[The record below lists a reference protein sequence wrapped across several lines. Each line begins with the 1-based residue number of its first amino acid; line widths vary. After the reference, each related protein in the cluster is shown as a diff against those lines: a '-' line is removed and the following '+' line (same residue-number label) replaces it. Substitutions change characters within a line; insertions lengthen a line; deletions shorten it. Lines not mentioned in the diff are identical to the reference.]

1 MKFRAPRKKKGKD
14 TDRADRA
21 DRTSQATPTTASQA
35 SSGRKLGL
43 PSLALKAVK
52 IAAAPVM
59 APFKHKLGAMPA
71 LGAAPSAPA
80 APNLGSKLPDA
91 PAPEPISAGFNGM
104 QARMTPSDPVASPQ
118 GDKVNKDMVVAA
130 SQLAAGFAQ
139 AAATVQLND
148 GDKDEFLDISR
159 KMLKYVALIEQ
170 AMVDEQ
176 DTTIVHA
183 STSPATSIVQQP
195 FMPTVAP
202 VPQDDSLTKLLSMGG
217 AMVMG
222 VGSALMMASEWLGS
236 LWTNYATSLY
246 NNVKNLFALGWSKI
260 VTGFNAASTWITGCV
275 GAISKW
281 VTSCMATVTGWIEGA
296 ASAIK
301 NLWNSFDLSK
311 IDILDFDLSGLW
323 AKLSDLSVFGDWGN
337 AVKIALGIFG
347 GLGLG
352 VLKTVFSVAGKLWRF
367 VKPVVK
373 ILGKVA
379 RFLGP
384 VGLLFGIA
392 SVASNIDTLIDDAA
406 AIVDEPTTA
415 GKITAGK
422 TLLAHAM
429 RTIAE
434 AILPDFILDKVFNS
448 EDQDE
453 ANKTAKD
460 AGITEA
466 TGNVFGAD
474 YCIKDAS
481 RLSELDHDTLQSM
494 LDSGDYS
501 DEDEALIRDAIEAK
515 ATEASA
521 EPITPTPVRDDVIII
536 PKVPDG
542 TLEIYPDSWQ
552 DDAKKAIQEAI
563 DDNAIARGPDYAFE
577 DLGHIENAI
586 SNIKNT
592 IKPVIMRDG
601 ISEAEFDRKFSALK
615 QEMMRHYYHLR
626 NSATESAITEQ
637 PMPDPTNNA
646 NGANRGTVEPA
657 VSEEADAPV
666 SSAAVSTHQT
676 DGTLNVAGP
685 TPTVTDV
692 ESKPDPEGT
701 NASEAE
707 GASGRAS
714 AAADYATSHAHPKS
728 THYCA
733 RYVANSLQA
742 AGYKF
747 ERQGMA
753 YQYVTNGILPK
764 MGFSQVDMG
773 QPPRKG
779 DISVIGPRR
788 PGHAGH
794 ISIFNGKN
802 WVSDFIQ
809 RRESPYAQLTS
820 SQWMTRWRDTGGA
833 GAVDA
838 VTPTGDASAAMAVP
852 SGVSPT
858 EAMLG
863 ALNTV
868 PDAGGARPT
877 HQSPDAP
884 VTSAGIPKRSPEDTG
899 LELDDLLFISNGF
912 S

>member
-1 MKFRAPRKKKGKD
+1 MKFRAPGKKKGGD
-14 TDRADRA
+14 AGRE
-21 DRTSQATPTTASQA
+21 SQAVSTTASQA

-43 PSLALKAVK
+43 PSLALKAIK
-52 IAAAPVM
+52 MSAAPVM
-59 APFKHKLGAMPA
+59 APFKHKMGAMPT
-71 LGAAPSAPA
+71 LGAAPVAPA
-80 APNLGSKLPDA
+80 APNLGSKLPDI
-91 PAPEPISAGFNGM
+91 PPSGPISAGFNGM
-104 QARMTPSDPVASPQ
+104 QARMTSATPADPVASPQ
-118 GDKVNKDMVVAA
+118 DDKVYKDMVVAA

-139 AAATVQLND
+139 AAATVQLAD

-159 KMLKYVALIEQ
+159 KMLKYVALIER

-176 DTTIVHA
+176 DTSIVHA
-183 STSPATSIVQQP
+183 STSPATSIVHQP

-202 VPQDDSLTKLLSMGG
+202 VPQDDSMTKLLSTAG
-217 AMVMG
+217 AMVAG

-275 GAISKW
+275 STISKW
-281 VTSCMATVTGWIEGA
+281 MTSCMATVTGWVEGA
-296 ASAIK
+296 ASTIK

-311 IDILDFDLSGLW
+311 IDVLDFDLKGLW

-352 VLKTVFSVAGKLWRF
+352 TLKTVFSIAGKVWKF

-373 ILGKVA
+373 ILGAVA

-392 SVASNIDTLIDDAA
+392 SVASNIGTLIDDAA
-406 AIVDEPTTA
+406 AIVDEPTTS

-448 EDQDE
+448 KDQDE
-453 ANKTAKD
+453 ANKTAKG

-466 TGNVFGAD
+466 TGNIFGAD
-474 YCIKDAS
+474 YRIKDAS
-481 RLSELDHDTLQSM
+481 RLGELDHGTLQSM

-501 DEDEALIRDAIEAK
+501 DEDEARIRNAIEAK
-515 ATEASA
+515 ATGSSA
-521 EPITPTPVRDDVIII
+521 QPITPTSVRDDVIII

-542 TLEIYPDSWQ
+542 TLEVHPDSWQ
-552 DDAKKAIQEAI
+552 DDAKKAVQEAI

-586 SNIKNT
+586 SNIENI
-592 IKPVIMRDG
+592 IKPVIMRG
-601 ISEAEFDRKFSALK
+601 GTIEAEFDRKFSALK
-615 QEMMRHYYHLR
+615 QEMMRRYYSLR
-626 NSATESAITEQ
+626 NSATESAITAQ
-637 PMPDPTNNA
+637 PIPDPTSSASNA
-646 NGANRGTVEPA
+646 NHGTV
-657 VSEEADAPV
+657 APM
-666 SSAAVSTHQT
+666 SSAAASTSIT
-676 DGTLNVAGP
+676 NGTLNVAGV

-692 ESKPDPEGT
+692 ESKPDPEGAT
-701 NASEAE
+701 AA
-707 GASGRAS
+707 GGGSGRAN

-794 ISIFNGKN
+794 ISIFNGEN

-809 RRESPYAQLTS
+809 RRESPYAQLTP

-833 GAVDA
+833 GQIDA
-838 VTPTGDASAAMAVP
+838 VMPTGDASAAMAVP
-852 SGVSPT
+852 SSVSPT

-863 ALNTV
+863 ALNTI
-868 PDAGGARPT
+868 PDAGGAKPT
-877 HQSPDAP
+877 HQSTDAP
-884 VTSAGIPKRSPEDTG
+884 VTSNGIPKRSPDDTG

>member
-1 MKFRAPRKKKGKD
+1 MKFRAPRKKKGHGKD
-14 TDRADRA
+14 AGREP
-21 DRTSQATPTTASQA
+21 QATPTTASQA
-35 SSGRKLGL
+35 SGGRKLGL

-71 LGAAPSAPA
+71 LGAAPVAPA

-91 PAPEPISAGFNGM
+91 PISAGFNGM
-104 QARMTPSDPVASPQ
+104 QARMTPATSSDPVASPQ

-139 AAATVQLND
+139 AAATVQLTD

-183 STSPATSIVQQP
+183 STEPATSIVQQP

-217 AMVMG
+217 ALVMG
-222 VGSALMMASEWLGS
+222 VGAALLMASEWLGS
-236 LWTNYATSLY
+236 LWTNYATTLY

-275 GAISKW
+275 STISRW
-281 VTSCMATVTGWIEGA
+281 MTSCMATVTGWIEGA

-311 IDILDFDLSGLW
+311 IDVLDFDLEGLW

-392 SVASNIDTLIDDAA
+392 SVASNIGTLIDDAA
-406 AIVDEPTTA
+406 AIVDEPTTG

-460 AGITEA
+460 AGVTEA

-474 YCIKDAS
+474 YRIKDAS
-481 RLSELDHDTLQSM
+481 RLGELDHDTLQSM

-501 DEDEALIRDAIEAK
+501 DEDEVLIRNAIETK

-542 TLEIYPDSWQ
+542 TLEIHPDSWQ

-601 ISEAEFDRKFSALK
+601 LSEAEFDRKFNALK
-615 QEMMRHYYHLR
+615 QEMMRHYYRLR

-637 PMPDPTNNA
+637 PIPDPTN
-646 NGANRGTVEPA
+646 GAPVEPA
-657 VSEEADAPV
+657 VWKEADALMPPAAPV

-692 ESKPDPEGT
+692 ESKPDPEGSS
-701 NASEAE
+701 ASEAE

-838 VTPTGDASAAMAVP
+838 VMPTGNANAAMAVP

-863 ALNTV
+863 ALNTA
-868 PDAGGARPT
+868 PDPGGTRPT

-884 VTSAGIPKRSPEDTG
+884 VTSTGIPKRSPEDTG

>member
-1 MKFRAPRKKKGKD
+1 MKFRAPGKKKGRGGD
-14 TDRADRA
+14 DRREP
-21 DRTSQATPTTASQA
+21 QATPTTSSQA

-43 PSLALKAVK
+43 PSLALKAIKMSV
-52 IAAAPVM
+52 APVM

-71 LGAAPSAPA
+71 LDAAPVAPA
-80 APNLGSKLPDA
+80 VPNLANQLPDA
-91 PAPEPISAGFNGM
+91 PSSEPISAGFNGM
-104 QARMTPSDPVASPQ
+104 QARMTSATPAGPMASPQ

-130 SQLAAGFAQ
+130 SQLAAGFAR
-139 AAATVQLND
+139 AATTVQLSD

-170 AMVDEQ
+170 AMIDEQ

-217 AMVMG
+217 ALVVG

-260 VTGFNAASTWITGCV
+260 VTGFNAASTWMTGCV
-275 GAISKW
+275 DTISRW
-281 VTSCMATVTGWIEGA
+281 MTSCMATVTGWIEGA
-296 ASAIK
+296 ASTIK
-301 NLWNSFDLSK
+301 NLWGSFDLSK
-311 IDILDFDLSGLW
+311 IDILDFDLKGLW
-323 AKLSDLSVFGDWGN
+323 AKLSDLSVFGEWGN

-352 VLKTVFSVAGKLWRF
+352 VLKTVFSVAGKVWKF

-373 ILGKVA
+373 ILGVVA

-392 SVASNIDTLIDDAA
+392 SVASNIGTLIDDAA
-406 AIVDEPTTA
+406 AIVDAPTTS
-415 GKITAGK
+415 GKITASK

-448 EDQDE
+448 KDQDE

-466 TGNVFGAD
+466 TGNIFGAD
-474 YCIKDAS
+474 YRIKDAS
-481 RLSELDHDTLQSM
+481 RLSELDHGTLQNM

-501 DEDEALIRDAIEAK
+501 DEDETLIRNAIEAK
-515 ATEASA
+515 ATESSA
-521 EPITPTPVRDDVIII
+521 QPITPTPARDDVIVI

-542 TLEIYPDSWQ
+542 TLELHPDSWQ
-552 DDAKKAIQEAI
+552 DDTRKAIQEAI

-586 SNIKNT
+586 SNIKNI
-592 IKPVIMRDG
+592 IKPVIMRGG
-601 ISEAEFDRKFSALK
+601 IIEAEFDRKFNALK
-615 QEMMRHYYHLR
+615 QEMMRRYYSLR
-626 NSATESAITEQ
+626 NSATESAITAQ
-637 PMPDPTNNA
+637 PIPDPTNSA
-646 NGANRGTVEPA
+646 SGGTTA
-657 VSEEADAPV
+657 AM
-666 SSAAVSTHQT
+666 SSAAAGTGPT
-676 DGTLNVAGP
+676 LGTLNVAGA

-692 ESKPDPEGT
+692 ESKPDPKGT
-701 NASEAE
+701 NTTEAE

-764 MGFSQVDMG
+764 MGFSQVDMA

-794 ISIFNGKN
+794 ISIFNGTN

-820 SQWMTRWRDTGGA
+820 GQWMTRWRDTGASGS
-833 GAVDA
+833 VDA
-838 VTPTGDASAAMAVP
+838 AMPTGDASAAMAVP
-852 SGVSPT
+852 SNVSPT

-868 PDAGGARPT
+868 PDAGGAKPT
-877 HQSPDAP
+877 HQSVDAP
-884 VTSAGIPKRSPEDTG
+884 VTSNGIPKRSPDDTG

>member
-1 MKFRAPRKKKGKD
+1 MKFRAPGKKKGRGGD
-14 TDRADRA
+14 ARREP
-21 DRTSQATPTTASQA
+21 QATQTTSSQA

-43 PSLALKAVK
+43 PSLALKAIK
-52 IAAAPVM
+52 MSAAPVM

-71 LGAAPSAPA
+71 LGKAPGAPA
-80 APNLGSKLPDA
+80 VPNLGSQLPDA
-91 PAPEPISAGFNGM
+91 PSSGPISAGFNGM
-104 QARMTPSDPVASPQ
+104 QARMTSSTSDPMASPQ
-118 GDKVNKDMVVAA
+118 GDKANKDMVVAA
-130 SQLAAGFAQ
+130 SQLAAGFAR
-139 AAATVQLND
+139 AATTVQLSD

-170 AMVDEQ
+170 AMIDEQ

-183 STSPATSIVQQP
+183 STNPATSIVQQP

-217 AMVMG
+217 ALVIG

-260 VTGFNAASTWITGCV
+260 VTGFNAASTWMTGCV
-275 GAISKW
+275 DTISKW
-281 VTSCMATVTGWIEGA
+281 MTSCMATVTGWIEGA
-296 ASAIK
+296 ASTIK
-301 NLWNSFDLSK
+301 NLWGSFDLSK
-311 IDILDFDLSGLW
+311 IDILDFDLKGLW
-323 AKLSDLSVFGDWGN
+323 AKLSDLSVFGEWGN

-352 VLKTVFSVAGKLWRF
+352 VLKTVFSVAGKVWKF

-373 ILGKVA
+373 ILGVVA

-392 SVASNIDTLIDDAA
+392 SVASNIGTLIDDAA
-406 AIVDEPTTA
+406 AIVDAPTTS
-415 GKITAGK
+415 GKITASK

-453 ANKTAKD
+453 ANKTAKG

-466 TGNVFGAD
+466 TGNIFGAD
-474 YCIKDAS
+474 YRIKDAS
-481 RLSELDHDTLQSM
+481 RLGELDHGTLQSM

-501 DEDEALIRDAIEAK
+501 DEDEALIRSAIDAK
-515 ATEASA
+515 ATESST
-521 EPITPTPVRDDVIII
+521 EPIAPTPVRDDAIII

-542 TLEIYPDSWQ
+542 TFEVHPDSWQ
-552 DDAKKAIQEAI
+552 DDTKKAIQQAI

-586 SNIKNT
+586 SNIKNA
-592 IKPVIMRDG
+592 IKPVIMRGG

-615 QEMMRHYYHLR
+615 QEMMRHYYRLR

-637 PMPDPTNNA
+637 PIPDPTGGSTA
-646 NGANRGTVEPA
+646 EPA
-657 VSEEADAPV
+657 VRQEADAPM
-666 SSAAVSTHQT
+666 SSAAASAGPT

-685 TPTVTDV
+685 TPTVTDIG
-692 ESKPDPEGT
+692 SKPDPEGANDT
-701 NASEAE
+701 AE
-707 GASGRAS
+707 GGSGRAS

-764 MGFSQVDMG
+764 MGFSQVDMA

-802 WVSDFIQ
+802 WVSDFVQ
-809 RRESPYAQLTS
+809 RGESPYAQLTS
-820 SQWMTRWRDTGGA
+820 GQWMTRWRDTGGA

-838 VTPTGDASAAMAVP
+838 VAPTGNASAAMAVP
-852 SGVSPT
+852 SSVSPT

-863 ALNTV
+863 ALNTA
-868 PDAGGARPT
+868 PDLGGARPT

-884 VTSAGIPKRSPEDTG
+884 ITSNGIPKRSPEDTG

>member
-1 MKFRAPRKKKGKD
+1 MKFRAPRKKKDRGKD
-14 TDRADRA
+14 AGR
-21 DRTSQATPTTASQA
+21 SEPQATRTTASQA

-71 LGAAPSAPA
+71 LGAAPVAPA
-80 APNLGSKLPDA
+80 TPNLANQLPDA
-91 PAPEPISAGFNGM
+91 PAPAPISAGFNGM
-104 QARMTPSDPVASPQ
+104 QARMAPASPSDPMASPQ
-118 GDKVNKDMVVAA
+118 GDNVNKDMVVAA

-139 AAATVQLND
+139 AAATVQLAD

-159 KMLKYVALIEQ
+159 KMLKYVALIER
-170 AMVDEQ
+170 AMIDEQ
-176 DTTIVHA
+176 DTSIVHA

-217 AMVMG
+217 AMVAG
-222 VGSALMMASEWLGS
+222 VGAALLMASEWLGS

-275 GAISKW
+275 STISKW
-281 VTSCMATVTGWIEGA
+281 MTSCMATVSGWIEGA

-311 IDILDFDLSGLW
+311 INILDFDLSGLW

-352 VLKTVFSVAGKLWRF
+352 VLKTVFSIAGKVWKF

-373 ILGKVA
+373 ILGVVA

-392 SVASNIDTLIDDAA
+392 SVASNIGTLIDDAA
-406 AIVDEPTTA
+406 AIVDAPTT
-415 GKITAGK
+415 GDKITAGK

-466 TGNVFGAD
+466 TGNIFGAD
-474 YCIKDAS
+474 YRIKDAS
-481 RLSELDHDTLQSM
+481 RLGELDHDTLQNM

-501 DEDEALIRDAIEAK
+501 DEDEALIRNAIEAK
-515 ATEASA
+515 ATESSV
-521 EPITPTPVRDDVIII
+521 EPIAPTPVRDDVIII

-542 TLEIYPDSWQ
+542 TLEVHPDSWQ
-552 DDAKKAIQEAI
+552 DDTKKAIQEAI

-577 DLGHIENAI
+577 DLDHIENAI
-586 SNIKNT
+586 SNIKNA
-592 IKPVIMRDG
+592 IKSVITRGG
-601 ISEAEFDRKFSALK
+601 ISEDEFDRKFSALK
-615 QEMMRHYYHLR
+615 QEMMRRYYHLR
-626 NSATESAITEQ
+626 NSATESAITAQ
-637 PMPDPTNNA
+637 PIPDPTNSA
-646 NGANRGTVEPA
+646 EPA
-657 VSEEADAPV
+657 TQTAADAPM
-666 SSAAVSTHQT
+666 SSAAAGTGPTS
-676 DGTLNVAGP
+676 GTLNVAGP

-692 ESKPDPEGT
+692 ESKPDPEGA
-701 NASEAE
+701 NGVNGADASEAE

-809 RRESPYAQLTS
+809 RNESPYAQLTS

-838 VTPTGDASAAMAVP
+838 VMPTDNANAAMAVP
-852 SGVSPT
+852 SSVSPT

-884 VTSAGIPKRSPEDTG
+884 VTSTGIPKRSPDDTG